1 MTFAHTVVAHSDAK
15 RPSFAEV
22 TTMRSDSYTE
32 SRGATEEYVSPFSGL
47 SPFGEAVDEAAEQP
61 TAALDESPFES
72 YSFTESPFGEH
83 SYSVADEQSQLA
95 TEFLAALHD
104 EEFTEALEQLLDEGA
119 ARALSDA
126 QQWSVPP
133 SESECRESL
142 QEWLAPLISA
152 WERTIDSFAS
162 GLENAD
168 LHGLAEQEL
177 DELLD
182 SLQAPAA
189 LDSEV
194 FENFLSKIT
203 RKVKSVIKQKIR
215 QAVGFVR
222 NPVKGVLNVAK
233 SGLKTIKSGLQAV
246 GKHVLGPILQRLKKI
261 GLALL
266 EGVVA
271 KLLNPLTRILPAE
284 IRPLVPMLA
293 KRLGIGEAADETADE
308 TDEAADELGTAALL
322 AQDFDHQLFAMFTAE
337 EHDEADAQEYDEAE
351 AEEPEANTVAELDD
365 ARARLAAQLSAYT
378 GEDPPI
384 AEIEQFVPA
393 VLAIRP
399 LLKLGLKVTGAR
411 AKLINL
417 IAQPLAK
424 LIKGMVGPDAA
435 RTIGKI
441 AGQDPSVLIAR
452 AVVGVG
458 FTALGLEATGQ
469 EEDTIPG
476 EALASAV
483 EATVARVLEELPEEA
498 FTDPLQVSAAVQR
511 AFAESAAAY
520 LPDRLLR
527 ADLPERETAE
537 EGGFWV
543 MLPRST
549 GPRYRF
555 RKYTR
560 VFAVPIPRQVARA
573 VRWNDGGTLESYL
586 LDRGVDRW
594 PVQAEIDLYET
605 MPGTMLGHLTR
616 DETLPAAEQ
625 PAAEEYQPLTAEA
638 AGLLLREPALGRRRR
653 VGTAPGA
660 YRPVPGQR
668 YFRVRVAKLPAR
680 KGRRPRR
687 LTTVRWDPATKRMRI
702 VIKLSERRA
711 RAMQARLQRAA
722 PAGQR
727 DLPAV
732 LSALRE
738 IFLPRLHYRIA
749 RRLLQAELST
759 DPVAAAKLAGDLT
772 AATSTGIA
780 TYLAQ
785 RGAQFAAAV
794 ADPADGV
801 TLTVTFTGV
810 AADSGQLPVAEV
822 VAIPGMK

>member
-1 MTFAHTVVAHSDAK
+1 
-15 RPSFAEV
+15 
-22 TTMRSDSYTE
+22 MRSDSYTE
-32 SRGATEEYVSPFSGL
+32 SRGATEDYVSPFSGL
-47 SPFGEAVDEAAEQP
+47 SPFGEAVDEAVEQSAAEF
-61 TAALDESPFES
+61 DESPFES
-72 YSFTESPFGEH
+72 YSFTESPFGE
-83 SYSVADEQSQLA
+83 SEYSAADEQSQLA
-95 TEFLAALHD
+95 TEFLEALHD
-104 EEFTEALEQLLDEGA
+104 EEFTEALEQLLDAGA
-119 ARALSDA
+119 ARALADA
-126 QQWSVPP
+126 QQWSMTP
-133 SESECRESL
+133 SEAECRESL
-142 QEWLAPLISA
+142 QEWIAPLITE
-152 WERTIDSFAS
+152 WERTIDNFAG

-182 SLQAPAA
+182 SLETPGA
-189 LDSEV
+189 LGSEV
-194 FENFLSKIT
+194 FENFLGKIV
-203 RKVKSVIKQKIR
+203 RKVKSVIKQKVR
-215 QAVGFVR
+215 QAIGFVK
-222 NPVKGVLNVAK
+222 NPVKGVIGIAK
-233 SGLKTIKSGLQAV
+233 SGLKTIKSGLQTI
-246 GKHVLGPILQRLKKI
+246 GKHLIGPLLARLKKI
-261 GLALL
+261 GLSLL
-266 EGVVA
+266 KGVVA

-284 IRPLVPMLA
+284 IRPLVPILA
-293 KRLGIGEAADETADE
+293 KRLGIGEAADEASDE
-308 TDEAADELGTAALL
+308 ADEAADEFGTAAEMSE
-322 AQDFDHQLFAMFTAE
+322 AFDQQLFAMFSAE
-337 EHDEADAQEYDEAE
+337 DADEADEFDEAGADEFDEADA
-351 AEEPEANTVAELDD
+351 EEPEHNTVAELDD

-378 GEDPPI
+378 GSEEPI
-384 AEIEQFVPA
+384 AEIEQFIPA

-411 AKLINL
+411 AKLVNL

-435 RTIGKI
+435 RIIGKI
-441 AGQDPSVLIAR
+441 AGQDPSVMIAR

-458 FTALGLEATGQ
+458 FTALGLETAGH

-483 EATVARVLEELPEEA
+483 EATVTRVLDELPDEA
-498 FTDPLQVSAAVQR
+498 LADPLQVSAAVQR

-543 MLPRST
+543 MMPRST
-549 GPRYRF
+549 KPRYRF

-560 VFAVPIPRQVARA
+560 VFAMPIPRQVARA
-573 VRWNDGGTLESYL
+573 VRWNDGGTLETYL

-594 PVQAEIDLYET
+594 PVHAEIDLYET
-605 MPGTMLGHLTR
+605 LPGTMLGHLTR
-616 DETLPAAEQ
+616 DETLPAAEH
-625 PAAEEYQPLTAEA
+625 PGAEEFQPLTAEA
-638 AGLLLREPALGRRRR
+638 AGLLLREPALGRRRK

-680 KGRRPRR
+680 KARRPRR
-687 LTTVRWDPATKRMRI
+687 LTTVRWDPATKRLGI

-711 RAMQARLQRAA
+711 RGLQARLQRAA

-738 IFLPRLHYRIA
+738 IFLPRLQYRIA
-749 RRLLQAELST
+749 RRLLKAQLVT
-759 DPVAAAKLAGDLT
+759 DPVAAAKLAGELT
-772 AATSTGIA
+772 AATSTGLA

-801 TLTVTFTGV
+801 TLAVTFTGV
-810 AADSGQLPVAEV
+810 QADSAQLPAPEV
-822 VAIPGMK
+822 VATPGLK

>member
-1 MTFAHTVVAHSDAK
+1 
-15 RPSFAEV
+15 
-22 TTMRSDSYTE
+22 MRDTE
-32 SRGATEEYVSPFSGL
+32 DYVSPFSGL
-47 SPFGEAVDEAAEQP
+47 SPFGESMEQATEVPVAEF
-61 TAALDESPFES
+61 DESPFEG

-83 SYSVADEQSQLA
+83 GYAEADEQSQLA
-95 TEFLAALHD
+95 TEFLEALHD
-104 EEFTEALEQLLDEGA
+104 EEFAEALEQLLDEGA

-126 QQWSVPP
+126 QQWSVTP

-142 QEWLAPLISA
+142 QEWIAPLISE

-182 SLQAPAA
+182 SLETPAA
-189 LDSEV
+189 LGSV
-194 FENFLSKIT
+194 AFENFLGKLV
-203 RKVKSVIKQKIR
+203 RKVKSVIKQKVR
-215 QAVGFVR
+215 QAVGFVK
-222 NPVKGVLNVAK
+222 NPVKGVIGIAK
-233 SGLKTIKSGLQAV
+233 SGLKTIKSGLQTI
-246 GKHVLGPILQRLKKI
+246 GKHLIGPLLERLKKA

-266 EGVVA
+266 KGVVA

-284 IRPLVPMLA
+284 IRPLVPILA
-293 KRLGIGEAADETADE
+293 KRLGIGEAADETEESQEELGTAGTMAEAFDQQLFELFTAEE
-308 TDEAADELGTAALL
+308 TDEAA
-322 AQDFDHQLFAMFTAE
+322 
-337 EHDEADAQEYDEAE
+337 EYDELDT
-351 AEEPEANTVAELDD
+351 EEPEHNMVAELDD

-378 GEDPPI
+378 ASEEPI
-384 AEIEQFVPA
+384 AEIEQFIPA

-411 AKLINL
+411 EKLVNL

-424 LIKGMVGPDAA
+424 LIKGMVGPEAA

-441 AGQDPSVLIAR
+441 AGQDPSVMIAR

-458 FTALGLEATGQ
+458 FTALGLEAAGQ

-483 EATVARVLEELPEEA
+483 EATVGRVLDELPEAA

-527 ADLPERETAE
+527 ADLPERETAQ

-543 MLPRST
+543 MMPRST
-549 GPRYRF
+549 RPRYRF

-573 VRWNDGGTLESYL
+573 VRWNDGGTLETYL
-586 LDRGVDRW
+586 LDRGAERW

-605 MPGTMLGHLTR
+605 LPGTMLGHLTR

-625 PAAEEYQPLTAEA
+625 PGAEEFQPLTEEA
-638 AGLLLREPALGRRRR
+638 AGLLLREPALGRRGK

-668 YFRVRVAKLPAR
+668 YFRVRVAALPAR
-680 KGRRPRR
+680 RARRPRR
-687 LTTVRWDPATKRMRI
+687 LTTVRWDPAAKRMRV

-711 RAMQARLQRAA
+711 RGMQARLQRAA

-738 IFLPRLHYRIA
+738 IFLPRLQYRIA
-749 RRLLQAELST
+749 RRLLKATLVT
-759 DPVAAAKLAGDLT
+759 DPAAAAKLAGDLT

-801 TLTVTFTGV
+801 TLTVTFTGIQP
-810 AADSGQLPVAEV
+810 DSAQLPAPEV
-822 VAIPGMK
+822 VATPGLS

>member
-1 MTFAHTVVAHSDAK
+1 
-15 RPSFAEV
+15 
-22 TTMRSDSYTE
+22 MRSDSFTE
-32 SRGATEEYVSPFSGL
+32 SRGDTEDYVSPFSGL
-47 SPFGEAVDEAAEQP
+47 SPFGEAVDHATEQPAAEF
-61 TAALDESPFES
+61 DESPFES

-83 SYSVADEQSQLA
+83 SYSEADEQSALA

-104 EEFTEALEQLLDEGA
+104 EEFTEALEQLLDAGA
-119 ARALSDA
+119 ARALADA
-126 QQWSVPP
+126 QQWSMTP

-142 QEWLAPLISA
+142 QEWIAPLISE
-152 WERTIDSFAS
+152 WERAVDGFAS

-182 SLQAPAA
+182 SLHTPAA
-189 LDSEV
+189 LGSEV
-194 FENFLSKIT
+194 FENFLGKIV
-203 RKVKSVIKQKIR
+203 RKVKSVIKQKVR
-215 QAVGFVR
+215 QAIGFVK
-222 NPVKGVLNVAK
+222 NPVKGVIGLAK
-233 SGLKTIKSGLQAV
+233 SGLDTIKSGLQTV
-246 GKHVLGPILQRLKKI
+246 GKHLIGPLLERLKKI
-261 GLALL
+261 GLSLL
-266 EGVVA
+266 KGVVQ

-284 IRPLVPMLA
+284 IRLLVPILA
-293 KRLGIGEAADETADE
+293 KRLGIGEAADESADE
-308 TDEAADELGTAALL
+308 ADEGTDESGTAAALSE
-322 AQDFDHQLFAMFTAE
+322 AFDQQLFAMFTSEETDEAGAE
-337 EHDEADAQEYDEAE
+337 AFDEADS
-351 AEEPEANTVAELDD
+351 EEPEHNTVAELDD
-365 ARARLAAQLSAYT
+365 ARARLAAQLSTYT
-378 GEDPPI
+378 GAEEPI

-424 LIKGMVGPDAA
+424 LIKGMVGPEAA
-435 RTIGKI
+435 RTIARI

-458 FTALGLEATGQ
+458 FTALGLETAGQ

-483 EATVARVLEELPEEA
+483 EATVTRVLDELPEAA

-543 MLPRST
+543 MMPRST

-555 RKYTR
+555 RKYTK
-560 VFAVPIPRQVARA
+560 VFTMPIPRQVARA
-573 VRWNDGGTLESYL
+573 VRWNDGGTLETYL

-605 MPGTMLGHLTR
+605 LPGTLLGHLTR

-625 PAAEEYQPLTAEA
+625 PGADEFQPLTAEA
-638 AGLLLREPALGRRRR
+638 AGLLLREPGLGRRRR
-653 VGTAPGA
+653 VGTGPGA

-668 YFRVRVAKLPAR
+668 YFRVRVAKMPGR
-680 KGRRPRR
+680 KARRPRR
-687 LTTVRWDPATKRMRI
+687 LTTVRWDPATKRMAV

-711 RAMQARLQRAA
+711 RGLQARLQRAA

-738 IFLPRLHYRIA
+738 IFLPRLQYRIA
-749 RRLLQAELST
+749 RRLLKAAVVT
-759 DPVAAAKLAGDLT
+759 DPAAAAKLAGELT
-772 AATSTGIA
+772 AATSTGLA

-785 RGAQFAAAV
+785 RGAQVAAAV

-810 AADSGQLPVAEV
+810 APDSAQIPAPEV
-822 VAIPGMK
+822 VATPGLT